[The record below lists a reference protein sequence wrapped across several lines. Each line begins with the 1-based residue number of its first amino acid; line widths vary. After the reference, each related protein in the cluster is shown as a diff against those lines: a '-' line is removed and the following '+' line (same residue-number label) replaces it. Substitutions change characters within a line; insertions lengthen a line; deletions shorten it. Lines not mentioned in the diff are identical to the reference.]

1 MSGKLIL
8 WIGGIVTIIYLIVLI
23 GFWIGMER
31 RRKNSDCPDYDE
43 RQKLARGESARYA
56 LVVALEVL
64 FLEKVAEENGF
75 VLFDS
80 RQGALILCM
89 LVGLVYAVLCIR
101 KDAYMSLY
109 DSSKAVIAMCVMN
122 IVLFGGMTAGIQWYM
137 GESFTTDGRFNG
149 LGVLLFATLESAV
162 VLAAML
168 HRRRQLKEQAK
179 WDSIWEP
186 DEKEPKV

>member
-8 WIGGIVTIIYLIVLI
+8 WIGGIVTIIYLVVLV
-23 GFWIGMER
+23 GLWIGMER

-43 RQKLARGESARYA
+43 RQKLARGEAARYT
-56 LVVALEVL
+56 LLIALEVF
-64 FLEKVAEENGF
+64 FLEKMAEEKGF
-75 VLFDS
+75 ALFDS
-80 RQGALILCM
+80 QDGALILCM
-89 LVGLVYAVLCIR
+89 LVGLLYALLCIR

-109 DSSKAVIAMCVMN
+109 DSGKAVLAMCVMN
-122 IVLFGGMTAGIQWYM
+122 ILLFGGMTAGIRWYT

-149 LGVLLFATLESAV
+149 LGVIFFFALESAV

-168 HRRRQLKEQAK
+168 HRRRKLKEQAK

-186 DEKEPKV
+186 DEKENNL

>member
-1 MSGKLIL
+1 
-8 WIGGIVTIIYLIVLI
+8 
-23 GFWIGMER
+23 
-31 RRKNSDCPDYDE
+31 
-43 RQKLARGESARYA
+43 
-56 LVVALEVL
+56 
-64 FLEKVAEENGF
+64 
-75 VLFDS
+75 
-80 RQGALILCM
+80 
-89 LVGLVYAVLCIR
+89 
-101 KDAYMSLY
+101 MSLH

-137 GESFTTDGRFNG
+137 GKSFTTDGRFNG